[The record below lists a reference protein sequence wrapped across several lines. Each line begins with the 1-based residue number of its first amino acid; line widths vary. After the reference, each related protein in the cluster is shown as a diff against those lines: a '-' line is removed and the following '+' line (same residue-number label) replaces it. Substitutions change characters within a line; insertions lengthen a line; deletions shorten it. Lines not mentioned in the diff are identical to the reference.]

1 MILIYV
7 YLGLLILRIFKF
19 PGVKNIPWGWFIL
32 LPIFYGL
39 ARVIGPIL
47 AFIFYA
53 AFGFTVVY
61 FLAKLIVWVYA
72 K

>member
-1 MILIYV
+1 MIALYI
-7 YLGLLILRIFKF
+7 YLGIIFLKLIKVPGFKD
-19 PGVKNIPWGWFIL
+19 ISWGWFIL
-32 LPIFYGL
+32 LPIFYAL
-39 ARVIGPIL
+39 ARIIGPIL

-61 FLAKLIVWVYA
+61 FIAKLIVWAYA